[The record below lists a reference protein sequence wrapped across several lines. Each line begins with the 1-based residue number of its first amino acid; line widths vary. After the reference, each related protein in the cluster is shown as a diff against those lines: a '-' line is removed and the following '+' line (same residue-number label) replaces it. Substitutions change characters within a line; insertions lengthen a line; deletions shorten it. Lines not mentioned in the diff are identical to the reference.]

1 MTHLRRLVWV
11 SPLLLVGGLLAAGPG
26 IAERSYNR
34 VLVKPPYRASA
45 RALALHRTL
54 TVVDLHADS
63 LLWNRDLLARGSSGH
78 VDVPRLVEAGVAVQ
92 AFTIVTKMPRG
103 VSLDRNDG
111 RSDSITL
118 LALVQTWPPATWT
131 SLKERAL
138 HQARKLDRTAS
149 ASGGRLTAIRSSRDL
164 DAYLERRKR
173 EPAITAGL
181 LGVEGAH
188 ALEGDLGNVDAFF
201 AVGVRMMAPTHFFDT
216 DIGGSAHG
224 VDKGGLTDKGREMV
238 RMMEARGM
246 LLDLAHAS
254 PRTLA
259 DATALASK
267 PVVVSHT
274 GVRGTCDNNR
284 NLGDDQ
290 LRAVAATGGVVG
302 IGVWETAVCGRDAQ
316 AIARAIR
323 HAVEVAG
330 VDHVALGSDFDGAVT
345 APFDATG
352 WPLLTDALLSA
363 GFGDQE
369 IAKIM
374 GGNAVQVLRR
384 TLPPE

>member
-1 MTHLRRLVWV
+1 MTHLRRLLWA
-11 SPLLLVGGLLAAGPG
+11 SPLVLVGGLLAVGPG

-34 VLVKPPYRASA
+34 VLVKPPYRPSA
-45 RALALHRTL
+45 RALALHRAL

-63 LLWNRDLLARGSSGH
+63 LLWNRNLLDRGSSGH

-92 AFTIVTKMPRG
+92 AFTTVTKMPRG

-118 LALVQTWPPATWT
+118 LALVQAWPPATWT
-131 SLKERAL
+131 SLKERVL
-138 HQARKLDRTAS
+138 HQARKLDRM
-149 ASGGRLTAIRSSRDL
+149 ASGSEGRLTVIRSSSDL

-173 EPAITAGL
+173 DPAVAAGL

-188 ALEGDLGNVDAFF
+188 ALEGDLRNVDVFF
-201 AVGVRMMAPTHFFDT
+201 AAGVRMMAPSHFFDT

-224 VDKGGLTDKGREMV
+224 VEKGGLTDKGREMV
-238 RMMEARGM
+238 KIMEARGM

-254 PRTLA
+254 ARTFA
-259 DATALASK
+259 DATALATR

-284 NLGDDQ
+284 NLSDGQ

-316 AIARAIR
+316 AIVRAVH

-330 VDHVALGSDFDGAVT
+330 IDHVALGSDFDGAIT

-352 WPLLTDALLSA
+352 LPLLTDALLSA

-374 GGNAVQVLRR
+374 GGNAVRVLRQ
-384 TLPPE
+384 TLPRE

>member
-1 MTHLRRLVWV
+1 MTHLKRLLWV
-11 SPLLLVGGLLAAGPG
+11 SPLVLVGGLLAAGPG

-34 VLVKPPYRASA
+34 VLVKPPYRPSA
-45 RALALHRTL
+45 RALALHRAL

-63 LLWNRDLLARGSSGH
+63 LLWNRDLLDRGSSGH
-78 VDVPRLVEAGVAVQ
+78 LDVPRLVEAGVAVQ
-92 AFTIVTKMPRG
+92 AFTTVTKMPRG

-131 SLKERAL
+131 SLKERGL
-138 HQARKLDRTAS
+138 YQARKLDRMANG
-149 ASGGRLTAIRSSRDL
+149 SGGRLTVIRSSNGL
-164 DAYLERRKR
+164 DGYLERRKR
-173 EPAITAGL
+173 EPAVTAGL

-188 ALEGDLGNVDAFF
+188 ALEGDLGNVDVFF
-201 AVGVRMMAPTHFFDT
+201 AAGVRMMAPTHFFDT

-238 RMMEARGM
+238 KMMEARGM

-254 PRTLA
+254 ARTFA
-259 DATALASK
+259 DATALASR

-284 NLGDDQ
+284 NLSDDQ

-316 AIARAIR
+316 AIVHAIR
-323 HAVEVAG
+323 HTVEVAG

-345 APFDATG
+345 APFDVTG
-352 WPLLTDALLSA
+352 LPLLTDALLSA
-363 GFGDQE
+363 GLGDQE

-374 GGNAVQVLRR
+374 GGNAVRVLRQ
-384 TLPPE
+384 TLPRE